1 MPPLH
6 VARHV
11 WKDPGKAA
19 QQFHQVGFLLLTCFF
34 SVQGNCRSSDTT
46 GGRWCY
52 VEGFYCDDIQ
62 YSKSRR
68 DRFGELRKWSY
79 QACSTP
85 APGTGRCGFK
95 PIKPVIVK
103 PVKPVFV
110 KPVISKPVISKP
122 VISKPVIS
130 KPVISKPIISKPVKP
145 TKPSGIFGGVLG
157 GILKPPKK
165 PTITITKEPRA
176 ALKTSVL
183 PEEDGVVFGQ

>member
-1 MPPLH
+1 ML
-6 VARHV
+6 
-11 WKDPGKAA
+11 
-19 QQFHQVGFLLLTCFF
+19 F

-85 APGTGRCGFK
+85 APGTGRCAYK
-95 PIKPVIVK
+95 PIKPV
-103 PVKPVFV
+103 
-110 KPVISKPVISKP
+110 
-122 VISKPVIS
+122 
-130 KPVISKPIISKPVKP
+130 KPIKPA
-145 TKPSGIFGGVLG
+145 KPSGIFGGVLG

-165 PTITITKEPRA
+165 PTVSITKEPRV
-176 ALKTSVL
+176 ALKASVL
-183 PEEDGVVFGQ
+183 PEEDKVVFGQ

>member
-1 MPPLH
+1 ML
-6 VARHV
+6 
-11 WKDPGKAA
+11 
-19 QQFHQVGFLLLTCFF
+19 F

-85 APGTGRCGFK
+85 APGTGRCAFK
-95 PIKPVIVK
+95 PVKPVIVK
-103 PVKPVFV
+103 PVKPIV
-110 KPVISKPVISKP
+110 
-122 VISKPVIS
+122 
-130 KPVISKPIISKPVKP
+130 SKPVKP
-145 TKPSGIFGGVLG
+145 IKPAKPSGIFGGVLG

-165 PTITITKEPRA
+165 PTITVTKEPRV
-176 ALKTSVL
+176 ALKASVL
-183 PEEDGVVFGQ
+183 PEEDKVVFGQ